1 MPIIESDFK
10 PAWWLT
16 NPHLQTLWPTLF
28 RRLPSLDLTSH
39 RLELDDGDFLDLAL
53 TAIDNKPIVIILHGL
68 EGSLNSSYAKPLIK
82 ALDNAGYG
90 VCFVH
95 FRGCSDEVNRLDRSY
110 HSGDT
115 ADLSAVINYL
125 QRTYSQGVFAVIGF
139 SLGGNVL
146 LKWLGEQAENASI
159 KTAIAVSVPFVL
171 ADAGDRLEK
180 SFSRVYQ
187 KHLVSLCQQ
196 KYQQKFANKMSP
208 LNIQIK
214 QLNTFYDFDDQVT
227 APLNGFAGADDYYQ
241 KSSSRQFLK
250 SIQKPTLIIHAKN
263 DPFMWQHTVPSEQ
276 ELSDCVQLELSETG
290 GHVGFIH
297 GKHPFNIEY
306 FIDKRII
313 DWLNLQ
319 KLSQFSQP
327 SQPLQHG

>member
-1 MPIIESDFK
+1 MPIVKSEFK
-10 PAWWLT
+10 PAWWLS

-28 RRLPSLDLTSH
+28 RRLPKLDLNAH

-53 TAIDNKPIVIILHGL
+53 TPINNKPIVIILHGL
-68 EGSLNSSYAKPLIK
+68 EGSLNSPYAKPLIK
-82 ALDNAGYG
+82 ALHDTGYA

-95 FRGCSDEVNRLDRSY
+95 FRGCSNEINRLDRSY

-115 ADLSAVINYL
+115 ADLSAVIKYFKA
-125 QRTYSQGVFAVIGF
+125 TYSQDVYAIIGF

-146 LKWLGEQAENASI
+146 LKWLGEQAEHAPI
-159 KTAIAVSVPFVL
+159 TTAVAVSVPFVL

-196 KYQQKFANKMSP
+196 KYQKKFAKKSSP
-208 LNIQIK
+208 LTIK
-214 QLNTFYDFDDQVT
+214 INQLNTFYKFDDQVT

-250 SIQKPTLIIHAKN
+250 TIQTPTLILHAKN
-263 DPFMWQHTVPSEQ
+263 DPFMWEQTVPHEK
-276 ELSDCVQLELSETG
+276 ELSNKVQLELSESG
-290 GHVGFIH
+290 GHVGFVQ
-297 GKHPFNIEY
+297 GNHPFNIEY
-306 FIDKRII
+306 FLDGRII
-313 DWLNLQ
+313 EWLN
-319 KLSQFSQP
+319 SQNIS
-327 SQPLQHG
+327 HNG